1 MQALLNG
8 ESTLVIA
15 MIVAYIAF
23 TSWLTFK
30 LRSRTSDQFMTA
42 ARAMPAVVVGVLM
55 MSEFVGAK
63 STVGTAQEAFQSG
76 MAAGWA
82 VLGASIG
89 FLLFGLLMVK
99 KLYNSGEYTI
109 SAAIAQ
115 KYGKSTM
122 LTVSVIM
129 IYALLLVNVG
139 NYVSG
144 AAAIATALHVSL
156 PVAMCI
162 IAVVSTFYYVF
173 GGLKGVA
180 WVTILH
186 SAFKVVGVII
196 IFAVAMSLT
205 GGIAPMQAKLPAYYF
220 SWDGKIGFTT
230 IFAWTFGTVG
240 AIFSTQFIVQAIS
253 STPSADAAR
262 KATYYAAAFCLP
274 LGFLL
279 ALIGVAA
286 KYLYPDMNSLYALP
300 VFLEKMPPLAS
311 AFVTTSL
318 VASIF
323 VSVCTVALAIAS
335 LVVRD
340 FYVPYWK
347 PTPERELKM
356 TRVFSIVIAIVP
368 LVFVFFIPE
377 ILKLSFF
384 TRALRLSVTMVAMMG
399 FYLPLFASNR
409 GANAGLIGAAVSTTV
424 WYLLGN
430 PFGIDNMYI
439 AAATPLVVMA
449 IERLVMGHAPAAS
462 QAAEPNAFVE
472 RTST

>member
-1 MQALLNG
+1 MQALLTG
-8 ESTLVIA
+8 DSTLVIA

-42 ARAMPAVVVGVLM
+42 SRAMPAVVVGVLM

-99 KLYNSGEYTI
+99 RLYNSGEYTI

-115 KYGKSTM
+115 KYGRSTM

-156 PVAMCI
+156 PVAMCT
-162 IAVVSTFYYVF
+162 IAAVSTFYYVF

-186 SAFKVVGVII
+186 SAFKVVGIII

-220 SWDGKIGFTT
+220 SWDGKIGFAT

-240 AIFSTQFIVQAIS
+240 AIFSTQFIVQAVA
-253 STPSADAAR
+253 STPSADQAR

-286 KYLYPDMNSLYALP
+286 KFLYPDMKSLYALP

-368 LVFVFFIPE
+368 LIFVFFIPE

-384 TRALRLSVTMVAMMG
+384 TRALRLSITMVAMMG
-399 FYLPLFASNR
+399 FYLPLFGSNR
-409 GANAGLIGAAVSTTV
+409 GATAGLIGAAVSTTL

-439 AAATPLVVMA
+439 AAATPLVAMA
-449 IERLVMGHAPAAS
+449 IERLVMGHAPAAP
-462 QAAEPNAFVE
+462 AAQPNALME